1 MQDPNT
7 NTNPTINPNNPNTTN
22 PTDNSHNTK
31 DSKPSSPP
39 DYLELDID
47 KIREFM
53 YYINLISYIFNNISI
68 LVAF

>member
-1 MQDPNT
+1 MQDPNP
-7 NTNPTINPNNPNTTN
+7 NPNINPN

-39 DYLELDID
+39 DYLELDMD

-53 YYINLISYIFNNISI
+53 YYINLILIYSI
-68 LVAF
+68 ITSQS